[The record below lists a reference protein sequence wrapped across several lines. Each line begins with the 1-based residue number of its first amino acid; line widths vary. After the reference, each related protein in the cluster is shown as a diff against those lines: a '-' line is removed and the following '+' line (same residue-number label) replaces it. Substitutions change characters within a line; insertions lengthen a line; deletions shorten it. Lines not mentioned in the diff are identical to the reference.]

1 MIHAVTDQKSKDCI
15 FWRQFNEP
23 LSLIIGCCMLH
34 HHVALLCTH
43 AWLLTGG
50 LAQSAKEGLFVTP
63 RHMGECDYTHVGGGQ

>member
-1 MIHAVTDQKSKDCI
+1 
-15 FWRQFNEP
+15 
-23 LSLIIGCCMLH
+23 MLH